1 MKKKNIKI
9 ILLIFVVIMLL
20 SSFGNVYGTTT
31 GGTTGTDAGKS
42 GINFDDFK
50 NAVQVDGNNKITNIG
65 GLVFRTVYIVG
76 MFIAIG
82 YATML
87 GMKYMSS
94 STDERAGVKKQLVP
108 FVVGVILFFGTTKL
122 VEILIDVAG
131 WIE

>member
-9 ILLIFVVIMLL
+9 ILLIFVIIMLL
-20 SSFGNVYGTTT
+20 SSFGNVYGV
-31 GGTTGTDAGKS
+31 DFNK
-42 GINFDDFK
+42 FK
-50 NAVQVDGNNKITNIG
+50 NTVQVDDNKITNIG

-108 FVVGVILFFGTTKL
+108 FVVGVVLFFGTTKL
-122 VEILIDVAG
+122 VEVLIDVAG